1 MTFAQGSNASVGW
14 FEFLFD
20 PERWKW
26 LFSGRSFRF
35 LLEGLAVNLEM
46 AVIAMI
52 LSLIVG
58 LLLALGRISKNSW
71 VRLPTAAWIDVW
83 RNLPLLFLML
93 YLSLWLP
100 EWVYDTWE
108 TAAPGWLP
116 EAFQGGRIV
125 AAVGALT
132 LYNSAVIAEIM
143 RAGIQSLEKGQGEAA
158 AALGLPYW
166 KSMRLVVLPQGL
178 RRMVPAT
185 VSQLIT
191 LNKDTTL
198 AYIIGFQDAGRHARI
213 LASCQPGPPPFGCG
227 FAVPFL
233 QVFLVIGLMF
243 VIVNFGLS
251 RLSRRLEIRQRERTG
266 TEVEAVTGLED
277 QVAMQTDVTK

>member
-1 MTFAQGSNASVGW
+1 MTFAQGSTPSVGW

-35 LLEGLAVNLEM
+35 LLEGLAVNIEM
-46 AVIAMI
+46 AVVAMI
-52 LSLIVG
+52 LSLIIG
-58 LLLALGRISKNSW
+58 LLLALGRISKNPW
-71 VRLPTAAWIDVW
+71 VKLPSAAWIDVW

-108 TAAPGWLP
+108 SAAPGWLP

-143 RAGIQSLEKGQGEAA
+143 RAGIQSLERGQGEAA

-166 KSMRLVVLPQGL
+166 KSMRLVILPQGL

-277 QVAMQTDVTK
+277 QVAMKTDVS